1 VVLTARTGFAAGI
14 GSVVVAATS
23 GLLHVPGL
31 VCVGAFEAVL
41 GAGIALDLAQSGR
54 PQDLEFVRQGDTTAR
69 LGTEAHVSMLI
80 RNNGRRPVH
89 GVLRD
94 AWPPS
99 AGNTAPTKGSNAAA
113 KNTFPANGS
122 IATPQNAAPTN
133 SSEAAAENALATN
146 ESAATPNHGAPGNGS
161 DAAAIN
167 DFAANGSA
175 AAPNHTA
182 PGNGSAAAATNAFA
196 ANGSAAAPNHTAPG
210 NGSAA
215 AATNAFAANGS
226 AAAPNHGA
234 PGNGSA
240 AAATNAFAADGSVA
254 TPNHAV
260 HGNGSAAAATNAFAA
275 DGSVAAP
282 NHAVH
287 GNGSAAAASTSRPD
301 QLPTEPRHE
310 IDLAPGAAMR
320 IDTVLTP
327 TRRGD
332 RRPDLVTVRSIGPF
346 GLAGRQVSREVGWRL
361 RVLPPFNSRKHLP
374 SRLAQL
380 RETDGRSPVL
390 VRGQGSEFDSLREYV
405 IGDDVRSIDWR
416 ATARRNDVVVRTWR
430 PERDRHV
437 VIVLDTSRTSAGRV
451 GDEPKLDSAMDAAL
465 LLTAVA
471 TRAGDRV
478 DLLAYDDDLRTAVTG
493 ALPGRTL
500 AVFSDAMAV
509 LEPALVELDGTGLT
523 RHLLGRVRRRSLIV
537 LLTSLDTAS
546 INEGLLPELRQLT
559 RKHTV
564 ILASVADPRIADLA
578 VGRGSANAVFAAASA
593 ELSLSVRRRTADEL
607 SRVGVEVVDAV
618 PRDFAPALADRYLAL
633 KAQGRL

>member
-1 VVLTARTGFAAGI
+1 VVLTARTGLAAGI

-31 VCVGAFEAVL
+31 LCVGAFEAVL
-41 GAGIALDLAQSGR
+41 GAGIAVDLAQSGR

-69 LGTEAHVSMLI
+69 LGTEAHISMLI
-80 RNNGRRPVH
+80 RNNGRRHIH

-99 AGNTAPTKGSNAAA
+99 AGNTTPAKRSAAAA
-113 KNTFPANGS
+113 KNT
-122 IATPQNAAPTN
+122 
-133 SSEAAAENALATN
+133 L
-146 ESAATPNHGAPGNGS
+146 
-161 DAAAIN
+161 
-167 DFAANGSA
+167 
-175 AAPNHTA
+175 
-182 PGNGSAAAATNAFA
+182 
-196 ANGSAAAPNHTAPG
+196 
-210 NGSAA
+210 
-215 AATNAFAANGS
+215 
-226 AAAPNHGA
+226 
-234 PGNGSA
+234 
-240 AAATNAFAADGSVA
+240 AADGSGA
-254 TPNHAV
+254 TANNPL
-260 HGNGSAAAATNAFAA
+260 AA
-275 DGSVAAP
+275 DGSGATANQAVAASES
-282 NHAVH
+282 AV
-287 GNGSAAAASTSRPD
+287 GASGLRSD

-310 IDLAPGAAMR
+310 LDLAPGAATR

-578 VGRGSANAVFAAASA
+578 VGRGTANAVFAAASA